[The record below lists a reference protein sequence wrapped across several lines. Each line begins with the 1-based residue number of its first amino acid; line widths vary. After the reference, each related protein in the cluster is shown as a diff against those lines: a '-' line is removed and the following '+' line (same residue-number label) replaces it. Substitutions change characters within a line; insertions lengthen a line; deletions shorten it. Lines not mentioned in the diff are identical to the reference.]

1 MDKERKK
8 EMPEY
13 RQIRAVY
20 TEDTIRVYQAYSP
33 VIAGEAVE
41 KGTFGEHFSMNRM
54 TWIKPSFLWM
64 MYRCGWAEK
73 QGQERVLAID
83 IKRSA
88 FDWIVR
94 HGVASSWHE
103 DSGMTKEEWQEKVAS
118 SDVRCQWD
126 PERDIWGNPL
136 AYRSIQ
142 LGLRREA
149 VRRYVNDWIVHITDI
164 TDYVADLQEKKKA
177 GISIL
182 ELLPQE
188 KVYHVS
194 ETRCPSIA
202 DSEKP

>member
-1 MDKERKK
+1 MSREEKK
-8 EMPEY
+8 EMPDY

-33 VIAGEAVE
+33 VIAEEAVRM
-41 KGTFGEHFSMNRM
+41 GTFGPHFSMSRM

-88 FDWIVR
+88 FDWIVS
-94 HGVASSWHE
+94 HGVASSYQE
-103 DSGMTKEEWQEKVAS
+103 NAGMTREEWQEKVAS

-136 AYRSIQ
+136 PYRSIQ
-142 LGLRREA
+142 LGLRRDA
-149 VRRYVNDWIVHITDI
+149 VYQYVNEWIVNITDI
-164 TDYVADLQEKKKA
+164 TEYVAELREKKKA
-177 GISIL
+177 GVSIL
-182 ELLPQE
+182 ELLPPE
-188 KVYHVS
+188 KVYQMK
-194 ETRCPSIA
+194 ENPRLCRQ
-202 DSEKP
+202 